1 MNNDWY
7 IDIVPGGH
15 ISSKYGR
22 RKAPITGASS
32 FHNGV
37 DISAPLGTR
46 IYSPIDGQVLYR
58 GQSDTAGWMIV
69 VANDEMEVHVY
80 HMQYGSDCGEVVN
93 RGDVIGLV
101 GSTGISSGPHA
112 HIGVKVDGRWID
124 PATVEF
130 TGD

>member
-7 IDIVPGGH
+7 IDIIPSGH
-15 ISSKYGR
+15 ITSKYGK
-22 RKAPITGASS
+22 RKAPLTGAST

-37 DISAPLGTR
+37 DIGAPEGTK

-58 GQSDTAGWMIV
+58 GYSSTAGNMIV

-80 HMQYGSDCGEVVN
+80 HMQFDPECGNIIN

-112 HIGVKVDGRWID
+112 HIGVKVDGRFID
-124 PATVEF
+124 PSTVEF